1 MHIAVM
7 LQSKTKDIS
16 RKRYNHGL
24 RMNGDAPL
32 SLRCIVLDVSLVLSL
47 MSPVVILLIVN
58 CSFVNVEY
66 ETCLPHRTDI
76 VLMAFNHFAEQRN
89 VFVV

>member
-1 MHIAVM
+1 MIFLENNM
-7 LQSKTKDIS
+7 
-16 RKRYNHGL
+16 YNHGL

-32 SLRCIVLDVSLVLSL
+32 YLRCIVLDVSLVLSL
-47 MSPVVILLIVN
+47 KSPVVILLIAN